1 MPLTPADV
9 HNVVFKKPP
18 MGKRGYDEDEVDAFL
33 DVVEAELARLVEEN
47 NELRASRADVG
58 ADERPG
64 APAPAA
70 PPPVAQRRADDS
82 VRASRMLALATE
94 TADRYVGEAE
104 QQAERMMA
112 SAKGTCQQ
120 MVSQADAKSERTVSE
135 AKMRAHSMIS
145 EASTRAATMERVARA
160 KAVALEQDAERLH
173 REVMGR
179 LNEKRSSL
187 ELKIQ
192 ELRTSEREYRTRLR
206 SYLQS
211 QLRDLDSRGSAEP
224 ASNTRQG
231 QPLDA

>member
-1 MPLTPADV
+1 
-9 HNVVFKKPP
+9 
-18 MGKRGYDEDEVDAFL
+18 
-33 DVVEAELARLVEEN
+33 
-47 NELRASRADVG
+47 
-58 ADERPG
+58 
-64 APAPAA
+64 
-70 PPPVAQRRADDS
+70 
-82 VRASRMLALATE
+82 
-94 TADRYVGEAE
+94 
-104 QQAERMMA
+104 MMA

-160 KAVALEQDAERLH
+160 KAVALDQDAERLH

-187 ELKIQ
+187 ELKIAGAAH
-192 ELRTSEREYRTRLR
+192 LRAGVPDPAAVLPRVAAARPGQPRIGR
-206 SYLQS
+206 
-211 QLRDLDSRGSAEP
+211 A